1 MVYENIKSWFYLQPQ
16 ERAEHTALVL
26 HTSCVNYSQEDLFRL
41 TTLPFI
47 WIIPDNVFWELKML
61 AESKLFGAKASLIL
75 SKVMDSVDWR
85 RRKFRRGWDLEQL
98 YKGCSEPVV
107 PSQIFDGTLLFVFG
121 DLGKQDEFVCHN
133 NGLYD
138 HYILLNEGWSCIK
151 GQARVYSLKQI
162 GRLEMRKARPL
173 MPGASMPLPREL
185 TEIKVPDYGIV
196 FSGKDLKATNKYG
209 SNAGIYTYREFLAQY
224 IKLYKNRTQRGYQ
237 KRKLENLQYISRQV
251 SHLNLALPESI
262 LYNEA
267 GHVIGYMM
275 RCFKGHPLRDY
286 LPVGWE
292 GHDLALIFR
301 RLSLLLLEL
310 HTMHIIVN
318 DLSFNNIIIGDDD
331 EVSLV
336 DCDSFQVFDYPGG
349 GITEMYRH
357 PEISADEC
365 QKTLREPR
373 HEYFSFAVVLFQ
385 CLFYY
390 EPLWQVRDG
399 EDERSLNWN
408 NVRFPLDVD
417 GKSQRRANRDILRLW
432 EGQPKTVQK
441 MFADEF
447 HFRRD
452 HSIGAWA
459 RALELL

>member
-1 MVYENIKSWFYLQPQ
+1 MVYEIIKSWYYLQPQ
-16 ERAEHTALVL
+16 EQVGHTALVL
-26 HTSCVNYSQEDLFRL
+26 HTSSVNYSQEDFLRL
-41 TTLPFI
+41 STIPFI
-47 WIIPDNVFWELKML
+47 WIIPDNVYWELKL
-61 AESKLFGAKASLIL
+61 LSESKLFGAKASFIL
-75 SKVMDSVDWR
+75 SKVMKDVDWR
-85 RRKFRRGWDLEQL
+85 RQKFRKGWDLEQL
-98 YKGCSEPVV
+98 YKGCSEPVA
-107 PSQIFDGTLLFVFG
+107 PSEIFDGTLLFVFG
-121 DLGKQDEFVCHN
+121 DLGKQDEFIRHHI
-133 NGLYD
+133 GLD
-138 HYILLNEGWSCIK
+138 NHYILLNEGWSCIK
-151 GQARVYSLKQI
+151 GQARVYGLRQI

-185 TEIKVPDYGIV
+185 TEINVPDYGMV

-209 SNAGIYTYREFLAQY
+209 SNAGIYTCRKFAGQY
-224 IKLYKNRTQRGYQ
+224 IKIYKNQDQRGHQ
-237 KRKLENLQYISRQV
+237 KKKLENLQYISRQV
-251 SHLNLALPESI
+251 KHRNLALPESV
-262 LYNEA
+262 LYNGA
-267 GHVIGYMM
+267 GHVVGYTMK
-275 RCFKGHPLRDY
+275 RCSGQPLRDY

-292 GHDLALIFR
+292 GHDLAVIFR

-310 HTMHIIVN
+310 HTMHIIAN
-318 DLSFNNIIIGDDD
+318 DLSFNNIIIGEGD

-357 PEISADEC
+357 PEISVDQC

-390 EPLWQVRDG
+390 EPLWQVQEG
-399 EDERSLNWN
+399 EDEYVLNWN

-417 GKSQRRANRDILRLW
+417 GRSQRRANRDILRLW
-432 EGQPKTVQK
+432 EGQPETVQK

-447 HFRRD
+447 HFRRN
-452 HSIGAWA
+452 HSIGAWV